1 VRSILFLFIF
11 CCGTIAVTAQ
21 ADTSRK
27 KLPTLSDSIIALIP
41 GPDIV
46 PERSLDHKRLKL
58 VISSEAALGISSI
71 ISLNSVWYKD
81 YPRTSFHFFDDSREW
96 LQVDKAGHVLTSY
109 YIGRIGTGLLLWCGV
124 KPKQAA
130 WYGGS
135 LGFIYQSGL
144 EMLDGFS
151 SGWGFSWSDVAAN
164 ALGSAAC
171 ISQQLFFHGQRFT
184 FKVSDHST
192 SFAAVRPELLG
203 NTGAERMFKDYNG
216 QTYWLSM
223 NISSV
228 FNCRNNFPKWLDL
241 SVGYGAEGM
250 IGGSYNPVYDKNGN
264 AYPRFERY
272 RQFYF
277 SLDADLWRIK
287 NLPRFLQV
295 FTRTF
300 GFIKIPFPA
309 LEFSKDGV
317 KGYYLY
323 F

>member
-1 VRSILFLFIF
+1 V
-11 CCGTIAVTAQ
+11 VT
-21 ADTSRK
+21 SC
-27 KLPTLSDSIIALIP
+27 
-41 GPDIV
+41 
-46 PERSLDHKRLKL
+46 
-58 VISSEAALGISSI
+58 
-71 ISLNSVWYKD
+71 
-81 YPRTSFHFFDDSREW
+81 
-96 LQVDKAGHVLTSY
+96 
-109 YIGRIGTGLLLWCGV
+109 YIGRIGTESLLWCGV

-130 WYGGS
+130 WYGGA

-151 SGWGFSWSDVAAN
+151 SGWGFSWSDVGAN

-171 ISQQLFFHGQRFT
+171 ISQQLFFHGQRFA
-184 FKVSDHST
+184 FKVSYHST
-192 SFAAVRPELLG
+192 SFASIRPELLG
-203 NTGAERMFKDYNG
+203 NGPAERMFKDYNG

-223 NISSV
+223 NISSF
-228 FNCRNNFPKWLDL
+228 FNCGNNFPKWLGL
-241 SVGYGAEGM
+241 AVGYGAEGM
-250 IGGSYNPVYDKNGN
+250 IGGNSNPLYDKNGN
-264 AYPRFERY
+264 TYPQFDRY

-287 NLPRFLQV
+287 DLPRFLQA

-309 LEFSKDGV
+309 LEFSKHGV